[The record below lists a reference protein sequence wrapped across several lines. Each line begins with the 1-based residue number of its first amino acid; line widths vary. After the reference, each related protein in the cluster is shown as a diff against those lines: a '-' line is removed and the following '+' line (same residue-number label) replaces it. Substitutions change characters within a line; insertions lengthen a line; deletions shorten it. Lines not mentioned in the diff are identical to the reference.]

1 MNVFSRGIR
10 NAFRNSVRTL
20 SIVII
25 LGLSIGLS
33 LTMLIAHQAVQTKIN
48 QVKANVGNTIT
59 IAPAGF
65 SGFSQ
70 VNNSLTSSQLSKISS
85 IAHVVS
91 VDESLTDRLFTTGT
105 SQPSFGGSSKSSSS
119 TSGSTI
125 SLTSPVTL
133 NLNSSGSGSTGGGGH
148 FFISGGGSLPTNFS
162 LPITILGT
170 NDPTSLEGST
180 VTITS
185 GKSIDGSGD
194 SDTALI
200 SQSMASKNN
209 LKVGSTFTAYTKT
222 ITVTGIFKSSTE
234 AGANDVVLPLA
245 TEQSLSGQSGDITSA
260 TVTVDSLD
268 NLSSV
273 TNAVKSD
280 LGSSAD
286 VTSSQDQANETVA
299 PLNNVSKIA
308 LYSLI
313 GSVVAGSVIILMTM
327 IMIVRERKREIGVI
341 KAIGG
346 SNMQIMFQFMAEAL
360 TLTVLGAV
368 IGLVIGFA
376 AANPVTNTLVTNST
390 NDTSTTQTVSGRFGG
405 AGSGAGPVT
414 SSTGGAFRASFAG
427 RGGARTE
434 LHDIHAEVGWSI
446 LAYGFGA
453 AVLIAI
459 IGSAIAAGLIAKVRP
474 SEVMRAD

>member
-20 SIVII
+20 SIILI

-33 LTMLIAHQAVQTKIN
+33 LTMLIAHQAVNTKIN
-48 QVKANVGNTIT
+48 QVKASVGNTIT
-59 IAPAGF
+59 IAPAGY

-70 VNNSLTSSQLSKISS
+70 VNNSLTTSELSKVRSL
-85 IAHVVS
+85 AHVTS
-91 VDESLTDRLFTTGT
+91 IQEALTDRLFTTGT
-105 SQPSFGGSSKSSSS
+105 SQPSFGGRTTS
-119 TSGSTI
+119 TTASTI

-133 NLNSSGSGSTGGGGH
+133 NDNRGGGH
-148 FFISGGGSLPTNFS
+148 FFVSGGNGSAPTNFS

-170 NDPTSLEGST
+170 NDPTSIDGMN

-185 GKSIDGSGD
+185 GADINGSGT

-209 LKVGSTFTAYTKT
+209 LKVGATFTAYDKT
-222 ITVTGIFKSSTE
+222 ITVAGIFKSSTE
-234 AGANDVVLPLA
+234 AGANDVVLPIA

-268 NLSSV
+268 NLSPV
-273 TNAVKSD
+273 TAAVKNA

-299 PLNNVSKIA
+299 PLNNVSNIA

-346 SNMQIMFQFMAEAL
+346 SNLRIMLQFMAEAL
-360 TLTVLGAV
+360 TLTILGAV
-368 IGLVIGFA
+368 IGLIIGFV

-390 NDTSTTQTVSGRFGG
+390 ASTTTTTGFTPGQGRFGG
-405 AGSGAGPVT
+405 GGGEAAFGDGGFRTSFTSHGA
-414 SSTGGAFRASFAG
+414 
-427 RGGARTE
+427 ARSE

-446 LAYGFGA
+446 LLYGFGA
-453 AVLIAI
+453 ALLIAV

-474 SEVMRAD
+474 SEVMRAE